1 MVKKRLTEEEA
12 FAEAIRRYPLGTK
25 IKPLYGSTQSAI
37 IVEHNPHLFND
48 GVSLRADKTDT
59 LDSCLHVY
67 NFNANQWADIISYPE
82 NYSPE
87 QNFFLW

>member
-1 MVKKRLTEEEA
+1 MVKKQLSQEEA
-12 FAEAIRRYPLGTK
+12 FAKAIRRYPLGTK

-37 IVEHNPHLFND
+37 IVEHNPHLYNG
-48 GVSLRADKTDT
+48 GVCLRVDKTDT
-59 LDSCLHVY
+59 SDSCLHVY
-67 NFNANQWADIISYPE
+67 NFNEDRWADIMSYPA